1 MANRLRLVLDEVI
14 SEEQSA
20 FIPGQLITDNV
31 VIAYE
36 CIHYLRNKKGKSGAC
51 AMKLDMAKVYDRVEW
66 NYLNLVMG
74 ALGCT
79 LIIVQCR
86 LYAAKY
92 YSSSRKQ
99 STEYYLDFTRAP
111 HASPCIPRQSYQLPT

>member
-20 FIPGQLITDNV
+20 FIPDRLITDNV

-51 AMKLDMAKVYDRVEW
+51 AVKLDMAKAYDRVE
-66 NYLNLVMG
+66 
-74 ALGCT
+74 
-79 LIIVQCR
+79 
-86 LYAAKY
+86 
-92 YSSSRKQ
+92 
-99 STEYYLDFTRAP
+99 
-111 HASPCIPRQSYQLPT
+111 